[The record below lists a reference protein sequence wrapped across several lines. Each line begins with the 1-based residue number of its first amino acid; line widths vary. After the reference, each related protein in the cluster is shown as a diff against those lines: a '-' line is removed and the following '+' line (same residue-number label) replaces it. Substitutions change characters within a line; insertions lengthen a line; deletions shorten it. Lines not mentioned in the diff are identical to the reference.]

1 MRTDDKYTD
10 IELIELSKNGDQ
22 QAFAILYE
30 RYRIIAYKHAYLFY
44 QDYDKAQDVT
54 QDVFTKLWNKRETLH
69 ITSNFSA
76 YLHRMV
82 RHIILNQL
90 DHQKIAQKFYDY
102 TEAQQTTPRNDV
114 DEYIIEKELTA
125 ILYNKIDKLP
135 KKMKEVFLLS
145 REEQKSHQEISEQ
158 LNITTKTVRQQIYN
172 ALLILKSNL
181 KYIFILLFSSF

>member
-1 MRTDDKYTD
+1 MHTYDKYTD
-10 IELIELSKNGDQ
+10 IELIELSRNGDQ
-22 QAFAILYE
+22 QAFALLYE
-30 RYRIIAYKHAYLFY
+30 RYRSITYKHAYLFY

-54 QDVFTKLWNKRETLH
+54 QDVFTKLWNKRESLH

-90 DHQKIAQKFYDY
+90 AHQKIAQKFHDY
-102 TEAQQTTPRNDV
+102 TEWHQSEQRNDV
-114 DEYIIEKELTA
+114 DEYIIEKELA
-125 ILYNKIDKLP
+125 EILHHKIDKLP

-158 LNITTKTVRQQIYN
+158 LNITPKTVRQQIYN

-181 KYIFILLFSSF
+181 KYIFILLFP